1 VHYCASLD
9 DVSQWLKQN
18 LRAQDMALF
27 MGAGNLN
34 QVIPPLI
41 DYFDDRPSPT

>member
-1 VHYCASLD
+1 
-9 DVSQWLKQN
+9 
-18 LRAQDMALF
+18 MALF